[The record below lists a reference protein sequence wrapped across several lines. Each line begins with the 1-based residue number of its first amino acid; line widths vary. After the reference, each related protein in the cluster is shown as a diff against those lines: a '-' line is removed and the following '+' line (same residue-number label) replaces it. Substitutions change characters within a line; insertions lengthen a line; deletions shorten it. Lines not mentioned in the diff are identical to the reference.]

1 MSTSAQPTVKVQL
14 VRSPIGTKESHRATV
29 RGLGLRKLNSVSELQ
44 DTPAVRGMINKIAYL
59 VQVVVIIQFVLSLLI
74 AFNVVNTHNK
84 AVSAVWT
91 ALNAILD
98 PLLNPIR
105 RVMPNTGGVDF
116 SPMILIF
123 GLRLLV
129 QLLYYLALAATSV

>member
-1 MSTSAQPTVKVQL
+1 MLLFTLIVALSQL
-14 VRSPIGTKESHRATV
+14 IDIVV
-29 RGLGLRKLNSVSELQ
+29 
-44 DTPAVRGMINKIAYL
+44 M
-59 VQVVVIIQFVLSLLI
+59 VVIVQFVLSLLI
-74 AFNVVNTHNK
+74 AFNVVNTSNK
-84 AVSAVWT
+84 AVAAIWT

-105 RVMPNTGGVDF
+105 RVMPNTGGIDF

-129 QLLYYLALAATSV
+129 QLLFFLANLATAV

>member
-1 MSTSAQPTVKVQL
+1 MLLFTLISAISQL
-14 VRSPIGTKESHRATV
+14 IDIVV
-29 RGLGLRKLNSVSELQ
+29 
-44 DTPAVRGMINKIAYL
+44 M
-59 VQVVVIIQFVLSLLI
+59 VVIVQFVLSLLI

-129 QLLYYLALAATSV
+129 QLLYYLAMAATSI

>member
-1 MSTSAQPTVKVQL
+1 MLLFTLIVALSQL
-14 VRSPIGTKESHRATV
+14 IDIVV
-29 RGLGLRKLNSVSELQ
+29 
-44 DTPAVRGMINKIAYL
+44 M
-59 VQVVVIIQFVLSLLI
+59 VVIVQFVLSLLI
-74 AFNVVNTHNK
+74 AFNVVNTSNK
-84 AVSAVWT
+84 AVSAIWT

-105 RVMPNTGGVDF
+105 RVMPNTGGIDF

-129 QLLYYLALAATSV
+129 QLLFFLANLATAV

>member
-1 MSTSAQPTVKVQL
+1 MLLFTLVSAISQL
-14 VRSPIGTKESHRATV
+14 IDIVV
-29 RGLGLRKLNSVSELQ
+29 
-44 DTPAVRGMINKIAYL
+44 M
-59 VQVVVIIQFVLSLLI
+59 VVVVQFVLSLLI
-74 AFNVVNTHNK
+74 AFNVVNTSNK

-105 RVMPNTGGVDF
+105 RVLPNTAGIDF

-123 GLRLLV
+123 ALRLLV
-129 QLLYYLALAATSV
+129 QLLNYLALAATSI